1 MNKTSHVDDE
11 GIPFVR
17 GYSGGWTI
25 YGNSAKP
32 QVEEESLTP
41 LLTVHLIQ
49 DTPQAVGVRVEQPQP
64 GSKEEE
70 IYDPNTN

>member
-1 MNKTSHVDDE
+1 MNKTYHVDDE

-49 DTPQAVGVRVEQPQP
+49 DTPQAVGVRVEQLQP
-64 GSKEEE
+64 GSNEEE
-70 IYDPNTN
+70 IYDPNSK